1 MSGADGVRSDQAPIA
16 VLGTGSWG
24 TALAIQFAR
33 AGRPTRL
40 WGRDRSHTEVLA
52 RDRKNHRYLP
62 GAQFPDSL
70 QVEDGLDGAL
80 EGALDVLIAVPSPAF
95 REVLS
100 TIAPR
105 LRQGQRIAWATKG
118 FEQDSLLLPHQVAR
132 QALGAE
138 VPIAVLS
145 GPTFAREVGLGLPTA
160 MTVASPD
167 PVFARALVLSISGLN
182 FRGYTSEDI
191 VGVEVGGAVK
201 NVIAIATGIAD
212 GMGFGANTRTALI
225 TRGLAEMTRLG
236 LALGGHASTFMG
248 LAALGDLVLTC
259 TDDQSRNRRFGLGLA
274 EGLSAQAALA
284 RIGQVVEGYDA
295 ARAVHAVAEQRG
307 VDMPIAEAVFQVL
320 HAGLMPVEAARA
332 LMDRELRPEH

>member
-70 QVEDGLDGAL
+70 QVEHGLDGAL
-80 EGALDVLIAVPSPAF
+80 EGALDVLIAVPSHAF
-95 REVLS
+95 RGVLS

-132 QALGAE
+132 QVLGGE

-167 PVFARALVLSISGLN
+167 RVFARALVLSISGLN

-320 HAGLMPVEAARA
+320 HAGLTPVEAARA